1 MSASKLRA
9 QSFAK
14 KMPNKFLRHRRFVG
28 GDVGDVYAK
37 NIVTMLYALGFI
49 AVRSYLDSPIHRS
62 APFLRHAAHA
72 AYTTY

>member
-1 MSASKLRA
+1 
-9 QSFAK
+9 
-14 KMPNKFLRHRRFVG
+14 MPNKFLRHRRFVG

-37 NIVTMLYALGFI
+37 NIVTRLYALGFI
-49 AVRSYLDSPIHRS
+49 AVRSYLDSPIRRS